1 MNSPVFVFIGLTIA
15 ENIVNIIVS
24 TIIAEHCKIGTICR
38 LNIRRIYAILK
49 AAIQYVKKKVVFL
62 DSLKPSKIISYFFS
76 SHLSLG
82 LIKLRFLLFAI
93 LSKIVLSL
101 KKLKISKPITAV
113 MVRYARKQLSPV

>member
-101 KKLKISKPITAV
+101 TKLKISKPITAV
-113 MVRYARKQLSPV
+113 MVRYTRK